1 METSMNLKLRM
12 FVFVR
17 GLTVLVVMATVCE
30 MRFAF
35 AQLGAEPKPDAANTI
50 VEGVGWKNV
59 RVGMTREDLVEALG
73 KPDNDPAS
81 DWLKWA
87 DKHIDCTFHTGSL
100 VVSEVRFNRGFND
113 ALANGLKLGSSGS
126 AMLKLYGESDHA
138 KVRPNGARQYEY
150 STRGILFWTY
160 QGEIT
165 QIVVFKPYSLTRIEP
180 AGVPPRVVSTS
191 PANGAK
197 EVDPATAEVTVTF
210 DRDMGPGF
218 TWNGNAPEYPFLPE
232 GKAFWRDQRTCVLP
246 VKLEPGRNYCV
257 GLNTFS
263 ANQQSFRSVE
273 GVRAIPTAIHFA
285 TRGTGKPNKSEE
297 AFEGQPEPPKM
308 DPTSK
313 VVMEGVGWKGFRI
326 GATRAELTQAYGKP
340 DSNPGNPWVRWL
352 SRHHVDCLF
361 GKDGR
366 AVEVRFNEG
375 FAFPLTSGVKIGSSE
390 KEVLAAYGAPAAV
403 TQQPQAKMF
412 VFGSGVIMWLMDG
425 KVFDFT
431 VITPTNKIA
440 KQP

>member
-1 METSMNLKLRM
+1 MEPLMSLRLR
-12 FVFVR
+12 VFVR
-17 GLTVLVVMATVCE
+17 GLTVLIAMATVCG

-35 AQLGAEPKPDAANTI
+35 AQPGAEIKPDAADTI

-59 RVGMTREDLVEALG
+59 RVGMTRENLIKALG

-100 VVSEVRFNRGFND
+100 VVSEVRFNRGFNG

-150 STRGILFWTY
+150 STKGVLFWTY

-165 QIVVFKPYSLTRIEP
+165 QLVVFKPYSLTRIEP
-180 AGVPPRVVSTS
+180 AGDPPRIASTS
-191 PANGAK
+191 PADGAK
-197 EVDPATAEVTVTF
+197 EVDPATVEVTVTF
-210 DRDMGPGF
+210 DRDMGPSF
-218 TWNGNAPEYPFLPE
+218 AWNGNGPEYPFVPE
-232 GKAFWRDQRTCVLP
+232 GKASWRDQRTCVLP
-246 VKLEPGRNYCV
+246 VKLEPGRNYRV

-263 ANQQSFRSVE
+263 PNHQSFRSVE

-285 TRGTGKPNKSEE
+285 TRGTRKPDESAE
-297 AFEGQPEPPKM
+297 AFEGQPEAPKVE
-308 DPTSK
+308 PNSQ
-313 VVMEGVGWKGFRI
+313 VVVEGLGWENFRI
-326 GATRAELTQAYGKP
+326 GATRAELTKAYGEP

-352 SRHHVDCLF
+352 SRYRVDCLF
-361 GKDGR
+361 GKDGH

-375 FAFPLTSGVKIGSSE
+375 FSFPLTSGVKIGSSE
-390 KEVLAAYGAPAAV
+390 KDVLSFYGVPDRV
-403 TQQPQAKMF
+403 VQQPQAKML
-412 VFGSGVIMWLMDG
+412 VYGRGVLLWVIDG

-431 VITPTNKIA
+431 VYKRRAGSRNSHE
-440 KQP
+440 Q